1 MAAWCRVLVPSGP
14 RGWRR
19 SGAAGSVPRGD
30 GRDEAGVGAVPGGWQ
45 RASRWGQAEV
55 LRSSGSRGAVFPC
68 TGLECC

>member
-1 MAAWCRVLVPSGP
+1 M
-14 RGWRR
+14 
-19 SGAAGSVPRGD
+19 GSVPRGD
-30 GRDEAGVGAVPGGWQ
+30 GRDEAGVGAVPGGGQ